1 MTEPTELTRRGFA
14 KAAVASVAVPIL
26 APLAACTTT
35 PPAEAPA
42 PAAAPTGQ
50 AATPSAAPQ
59 GTNDE
64 KQPSPL
70 ARALTDAIRVQYGDR
85 MNDEQMA
92 KVGRSIAGAL
102 DTAERLRR
110 YPLPIAAE
118 PAFVYRV
125 TGGPPR

>member
-1 MTEPTELTRRGFA
+1 MTEPTELTRRDFA
-14 KAAVASVAVPIL
+14 RAAVAAVAVPIL
-26 APLAACTTT
+26 APLAACAAN

-42 PAAAPTGQ
+42 PVPADTAQ
-50 AATPSAAPQ
+50 ATPSAAPQ
-59 GTNDE
+59 GTQEE

-92 KVGRSIAGAL
+92 KVARGIAGNL

-125 TGGPPR
+125 HGGPAR